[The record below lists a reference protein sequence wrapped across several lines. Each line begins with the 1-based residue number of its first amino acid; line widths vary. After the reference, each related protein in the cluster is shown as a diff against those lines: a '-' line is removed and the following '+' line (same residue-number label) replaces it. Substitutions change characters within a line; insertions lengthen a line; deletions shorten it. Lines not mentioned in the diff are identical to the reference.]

1 MFYVRT
7 NDWSANINMTVSN
20 LGIFGEA
27 IVSMSGDKFMDEL
40 MKYLSGVLSKAYTE
54 MGAQDFRLERVKLK
68 FLGTEGEGFSITSKV
83 AGTVTMYQKMAIC
96 IRGEYGYNI
105 TATSI
110 GYDITDNLLS
120 MFRRISE

>member
-1 MFYVRT
+1 
-7 NDWSANINMTVSN
+7 
-20 LGIFGEA
+20 
-27 IVSMSGDKFMDEL
+27 
-40 MKYLSGVLSKAYTE
+40 